1 MIPAQR
7 TFESKNLFLLKVC
20 TLALCIIV
28 GRLFY
33 LQINQGK
40 TLFEQSKKNFTRTEN
55 LLSLR
60 GNILDC
66 RGNIL
71 ATNKP
76 ITAVYWQGT
85 GQKKLTQEQLNII
98 KQLGIVT
105 KKDFTEKQ
113 SLITHTEKHFKKHL
127 LATDVS
133 FEQLSKIAE
142 LFSDEKNIS
151 IETKFKRLYPY
162 KSIASHVLGYLGHLG
177 PSYEGRMGLERLF
190 EEQLRGKKGS
200 LLRIINSVGT
210 HLAEYETE
218 ETLSGKDITTTLDL
232 SLQRIAERTFPED
245 RTGTLILMDPRD
257 GSLRVVLSRPT
268 FDPNVFMNPLN
279 PDQWQELQAQKP
291 FLNRF
296 CNASYPPGSI
306 FKLVTLSAAIE
317 TGIIDPYSTWDCKGY
332 VTLAKRKFRCARI
345 YGHGELT
352 TKQAVAN
359 SCNILFYEIAKKL
372 DIDVLAKYAQIFG
385 FGKATSN
392 VLSER
397 TGLVPTREWKQET
410 KGERWWLGE
419 TLSASIG
426 QSFLL
431 TTPLQIA
438 RMIGSIETG
447 YLVSTRLI
455 ESSTPQYEPLK
466 IKYETRAFLRQTM
479 HAVVTKGTARM
490 FNTLDDF
497 IIRAKTSTAQTSGL
511 SKRKQG
517 EAFLEHGWFAG
528 NFSFRGSP
536 PLTLVVLTENTGNAK
551 LPMLI
556 GREFLKNYQE
566 LMELREKKKRREE
579 KNQRV

>member
-7 TFESKNLFLLKVC
+7 TFNSKNMFLLKVC
-20 TLALCIIV
+20 TAALCIIA

-40 TLFEQSKKNFTRTEN
+40 RLFEQSQKNFTRTES

-66 RGNIL
+66 HGHIL

-85 GQKKLTQEQLNII
+85 GNKKLSSEQLTIL
-98 KQLGIVT
+98 KQLEHLT
-105 KKDFTEKQ
+105 DKDFSEKEQ
-113 SLITHTEKHFKKHL
+113 TLTHTEKHFKKQL
-127 LATDVS
+127 LVTNVS

-142 LFSDEKNIS
+142 LLSDEKNIT
-151 IETKFKRLYPY
+151 IETKFKRFYPY
-162 KSIASHVLGYLGHLG
+162 KSIASHALGYLGHLG
-177 PSYEGRMGLERLF
+177 PSYEGRMGLEKLF

-200 LLRIINSVGT
+200 LMRVINSVGT
-210 HLAEYETE
+210 HLSEYQTE
-218 ETLSGKDITTTLDL
+218 ETLSGNDIKTTLDL
-232 SLQRIAERTFPED
+232 SLQRIAERIFPKD

-257 GSLRVVLSRPT
+257 GSLRVILSRPT

-317 TGIIDPYSTWDCKGY
+317 TNIIDPYSTWDCKGF
-332 VTLAKRKFRCARI
+332 VTLANRKYRCARRA
-345 YGHGELT
+345 GHGELT

-359 SCNILFYEIAKKL
+359 SCNILFYEIAKKM

-385 FGKATSN
+385 FGKPTSHL
-392 VLSER
+392 LSER

-455 ESSTPQYEPLK
+455 ENSTPNYEPLK

-490 FNTLDDF
+490 FNKLDDF
-497 IIRAKTSTAQTSGL
+497 IIRAKTSTAQTSTL

-536 PLTLVVLTENTGNAK
+536 PLTLVILTENTGNAK

-566 LMELREKKKRREE
+566 LMELREKKKRRTEE
-579 KNQRV
+579 QRV

>member
-7 TFESKNLFLLKVC
+7 TFGSKNIFLLKIGM
-20 TLALCIIV
+20 LAVCIIV

-33 LQINQGK
+33 LQIHRGK
-40 TLFEQSKKNFTRTEN
+40 ILFEQSQKNFTRTEN

-60 GNILDC
+60 GNILD
-66 RGNIL
+66 RYDNIL

-76 ITAVYWQGT
+76 ITALYWQGT
-85 GQKKLTQEQLNII
+85 GNKKLNNEQLKII
-98 KQLGIVT
+98 KHIGLLT
-105 KKDFTEKQ
+105 DKDFTDKQ
-113 SLITHTEKHFKKHL
+113 QTITHAEKHFKKYL
-127 LATDVS
+127 LTTNVS

-142 LFSDEKNIS
+142 FFSGEENIS
-151 IETKFKRLYPY
+151 IETKFKRSYPY
-162 KSIASHVLGYLGHLG
+162 KSVASHALGYLGHLG
-177 PSYEGRMGLERLF
+177 PSYEGRMGLEKLF

-200 LLRIINSVGT
+200 LMRIINSVGT

-218 ETLSGKDITTTLDL
+218 ETLSGNDIKTTLDL
-232 SLQRIAERTFPED
+232 SLQRIAERTFPKD
-245 RTGTLILMDPRD
+245 KSGTLILMDPHD

-268 FDPNVFMNPLN
+268 FDPNVFMNPLD

-317 TGIIDPYSTWDCKGY
+317 TGVIDPYSTWDCKGY
-332 VTLAKRKFRCARI
+332 VTLAKRKYRCARLG
-345 YGHGELT
+345 GHGELT

-385 FGKATSN
+385 FGKPTSHL
-392 VLSER
+392 LSER
-397 TGLVPTREWKQET
+397 TGLVPTREWKQQA

-455 ESSTPQYEPLK
+455 ENSTPHYEPLK
-466 IKYETRAFLRQTM
+466 IKYETRTFLRQTM

-490 FNTLDDF
+490 FNKLDDF
-497 IIRAKTSTAQTSGL
+497 IIRAKTSTAQTSTL

-517 EAFLEHGWFAG
+517 EAFL
-528 NFSFRGSP
+528 
-536 PLTLVVLTENTGNAK
+536 
-551 LPMLI
+551 
-556 GREFLKNYQE
+556 
-566 LMELREKKKRREE
+566 
-579 KNQRV
+579 

>member
-7 TFESKNLFLLKVC
+7 TFESKNIFLLKVY

-40 TLFEQSKKNFTRTEN
+40 RLFEQSKRNFTRTES

-66 RGNIL
+66 HGNIL
-71 ATNKP
+71 ATNKAV
-76 ITAVYWQGT
+76 TAIYWQGT
-85 GQKKLTQEQLNII
+85 GNKKLSPEQL
-98 KQLGIVT
+98 QLINEIGSIT
-105 KKDFTEKQ
+105 EKDFSEKIQ
-113 SLITHTEKHFKKHL
+113 IITHSEKHFKKHL
-127 LATDVS
+127 LALDVS
-133 FEQLSKIAE
+133 FEQLSKISE
-142 LFSDEKNIS
+142 LFSHETNIS

-162 KSIASHVLGYLGHLG
+162 QSLASHVLGYLGHLG
-177 PSYEGRMGLERLF
+177 SSYEGRMGLEKLF

-200 LLRIINSVGT
+200 LIRVINSIGT
-210 HLAEYETE
+210 HLAEYKTE
-218 ETLSGKDITTTLDL
+218 ETLSGNDIKTTIDL
-232 SLQRIAERTFPED
+232 SLQRIAERAFPPD

-257 GSLRVVLSRPT
+257 GSLRVILSRPT
-268 FDPNVFMNPLN
+268 FDPNVFMNPLD

-317 TGIIDPYSTWDCKGY
+317 TGIVDPYSTLKCKGHI
-332 VTLAKRKFRCARI
+332 TLAKRKYHCARRA
-345 YGHGELT
+345 GHGELT

-359 SCNILFYEIAKKL
+359 SCNILFYEIAKKI
-372 DIDVLAKYAQIFG
+372 DIDVIAKYAQIFG
-385 FGKATSN
+385 FGKSTNS
-392 VLSER
+392 VLSEQ
-397 TGLVPTREWKQET
+397 TGLVPTREWKRET

-419 TLSASIG
+419 TLSAAIG

-447 YLVSTRLI
+447 YLVSLRLTENSI
-455 ESSTPQYEPLK
+455 PQYEPLK
-466 IKYETRAFLRQTM
+466 IKYETRAFLRQAM

-490 FNTLDDF
+490 FNSLDDF
-497 IIRAKTSTAQTSGL
+497 IIRAKTSTAQTSTL

-517 EAFLEHGWFAG
+517 ETFLEHGWFAG

-536 PLTLVVLTENTGNAK
+536 PLTLVILTENAGNAK

-556 GREFLKNYQE
+556 GREFLKNYKE
-566 LMELREKKKRREE
+566 LMELREKKKRHEE
-579 KNQRV
+579 EQRV